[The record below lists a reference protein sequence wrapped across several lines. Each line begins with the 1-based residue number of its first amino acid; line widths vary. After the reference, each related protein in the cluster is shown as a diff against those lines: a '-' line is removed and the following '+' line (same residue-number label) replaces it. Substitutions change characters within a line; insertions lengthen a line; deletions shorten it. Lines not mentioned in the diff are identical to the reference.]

1 MKSIMQDK
9 NDNICYLCGQ
19 EANYQDGPLEE
30 HHVFFGKGN
39 RKKSEKYGLKVNLHA
54 FKCHR
59 LGPGSIHKNK
69 MVRRTLEAKAQ
80 ERFEEVHGSR
90 ELFYKEFGVN
100 RL

>member
-1 MKSIMQDK
+1 MKSIMQEED
-9 NDNICYLCGQ
+9 DICYLCGQ
-19 EANYQDGPLEE
+19 EANYENGHLEE

-59 LGPGSIHKNK
+59 LGPGSVHKNK
-69 MVRRTLEAKAQ
+69 MVRRALEAKAQ
-80 ERFEEVHGSR
+80 EKFEEVHGNR